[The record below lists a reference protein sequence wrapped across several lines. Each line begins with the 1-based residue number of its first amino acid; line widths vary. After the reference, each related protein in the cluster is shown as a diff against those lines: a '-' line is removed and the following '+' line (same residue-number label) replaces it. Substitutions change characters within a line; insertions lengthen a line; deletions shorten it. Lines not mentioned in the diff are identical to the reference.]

1 MNSGKGTIRLFV
13 SSIRTSILSAFIYQN
28 DNFQFIVS
36 FTDFKQLSFLSFFF
50 FFSIESIALLCVSVD
65 YVSMF
70 VKTGRVAYVVRIFI
84 FNSGYC
90 MNYPRILFDISPYP
104 GSQIIMKELEGWISD
119 VSE

>member
-1 MNSGKGTIRLFV
+1 MNSGKDTIRLFV

-28 DNFQFIVS
+28 NNFQFIAS
-36 FTDFKQLSFLSFFF
+36 FTNFKQLSFLSFFF
-50 FFSIESIALLCVSVD
+50 LIDSIALLCVSVD

-84 FNSGYC
+84 FNNGYC